1 MKGIGQQFLC
11 KVGEK
16 SKFSVIFTSN
26 YFINDSTCNPFIIR
40 IKKRGKEATQTTR
53 EIELK
58 CRNQEKSTTKHSGTG
73 KT

>member
-1 MKGIGQQFLC
+1 MKG
-11 KVGEK
+11 GEK

-26 YFINDSTCNPFIIR
+26 YFINDSTCNPFIIH